1 MLALLAGG
9 VEGWRQKDEE
19 TSDGNRQ
26 RDTGPMERHREID
39 KGRELETE
47 QTRQRWDQGRPARD
61 RQVDVG
67 RQREPSKYGKEIGE
81 DR

>member
-1 MLALLAGG
+1 
-9 VEGWRQKDEE
+9 
-19 TSDGNRQ
+19 
-26 RDTGPMERHREID
+26 MERHRERD

-67 RQREPSKYGKEIGE
+67 RQREPSKYGKEIGK